1 MSPFRSCLY
10 AGAVVHKRLVPKR
23 HGFAY
28 RVFALCLDVDEIDR
42 LDRELRLFSRGRAN
56 LLSFYDGDCGEAGV
70 RPIAE
75 KTRRLLAE
83 AGLECFGAR
92 IELLTYPRILGY
104 VFTPLSVFFCHD
116 AGGALGAVIYEVTN
130 TFGERR
136 SYLIEAGGRA
146 RETLVQECR
155 KQLYVS
161 PFTGANGTYSFHVVA
176 PSERIVIG
184 VAFRDGDQP
193 VLKTH
198 FRGERIALTD
208 ASVARLLARHPLM
221 TLKVVGAIHYEALR
235 LWLKGV
241 PLVPRHVSPAYAA
254 TIVRSP
260 SQELGHA

>member
-10 AGAVVHKRLVPKR
+10 AGSVVHKRLVPKR
-23 HGFAY
+23 HAFAY

-56 LLSFYDGDCGEAGV
+56 VLSFYDADCGEAGG

-83 AGLECFGAR
+83 AGLEAFGAH

-116 AGGALGAVIYEVTN
+116 AVGALGAVIYEVTN

-136 SYLIEAGGRA
+136 SYLIEARGRA
-146 RETLVQECR
+146 GETLVQRCP

-161 PFTGANGTYSFHVVA
+161 PFTGANGTYSFHVVP
-176 PSERIVIG
+176 PSRCTVVG

-208 ASVARLLARHPLM
+208 ASVAQLLARHPLM

-241 PLVPRHVSPAYAA
+241 PLVPRHVSPTYAA